1 MLRCDGGI
9 GVPRAVL
16 SPCPCGVLAITWAS
30 TGVCVCVCVCY
41 TVSHACGSVSQ
52 LCHTAVAVCHT
63 CAGGWLGDQETSFSA
78 LLSGTRDIS
87 PPQGGRGAPL
97 PHARLLPRKPLL
109 KYSNDFRCGVGE
121 GEAEIPSGDERAADN
136 GAAKSLALPLSAQP
150 HQTRHGTAWNDI
162 TRHNTASPKP
172 QDEAPQS
179 FQDVL
184 PQHQGKAWKRDL
196 ETLGCPCLVPTP
208 TP

>member
-1 MLRCDGGI
+1 MSPELSSAP
-9 GVPRAVL
+9 VPVVYWPSRGHR
-16 SPCPCGVLAITWAS
+16 PGY
-30 TGVCVCVCVCY
+30 VCVCVCV
-41 TVSHACGSVSQ
+41 T
-52 LCHTAVAVCHT
+52 LCHMHVALCHSCVT
-63 CAGGWLGDQETSFSA
+63 QQWLCVTRVQGVG
-78 LLSGTRDIS
+78 LGTRKPHFLLCSVGQGTSRPPRVAGEHLS
-87 PPQGGRGAPL
+87 PTLAFSL
-97 PHARLLPRKPLL
+97 VSLLL

-162 TRHNTASPKP
+162 TRHSTASPKP

-184 PQHQGKAWKRDL
+184 PQHQGKGVPQACKRDL